1 MGWDV
6 REMEVALVEVCGLM
20 YVDWVGNSTSD
31 EMR

>member
-6 REMEVALVEVCGLM
+6 VEMEVALVEVCRLM